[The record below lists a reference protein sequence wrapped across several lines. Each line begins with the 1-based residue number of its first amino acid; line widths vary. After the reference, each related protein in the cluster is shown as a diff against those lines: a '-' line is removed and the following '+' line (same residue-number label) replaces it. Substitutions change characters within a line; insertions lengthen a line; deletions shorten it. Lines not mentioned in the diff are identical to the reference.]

1 MKPTLFTFLFLF
13 GLQGVFAKQPML
25 LVKKRNTPPPRIIRT
40 CCSFGADV
48 KLMGV
53 PGLKITEVI
62 GVDALG
68 KHKFLGDKKKR
79 EGNGII
85 YTRNGGFIDMG
96 HLRDQADWTAYLYNL
111 IIESKGA
118 IIDKVLGHEGGQKT
132 LKVAIPANISSA
144 DARQLAGKIAYDLS
158 VWHEIATWYGASS
171 IPFVPERFSSFSVED
186 AYSNLLGVTLGIQAI
201 ASELPYEVAMTELI
215 IETLD
220 SLDAIPTEAGS
231 IAAMEA
237 VRDIWWTREKK
248 LPSRKILK
256 KRQLNVY
263 PSIEPL
269 LIDSWGGA
277 APANN
282 KLTVPQLSQKGE
294 LLSNYY
300 ELSFKLNN
308 KVPFRKLF
316 PNRKKRQIT
325 QNDFPFL
332 IKAIEKEIYLFELKD
347 LAVLERKLAKIERRK
362 EKEAQQLKYR

>member
-1 MKPTLFTFLFLF
+1 MKPTFFTFLFLF
-13 GLQGVFAKQPML
+13 ALQGIFAKQPML
-25 LVKKRNTPPPRIIRT
+25 SVKERNTPPPRIIRT

-48 KLMGV
+48 KLMGL

-68 KHKFLGDKKKR
+68 NHKFLGDKKKR

-111 IIESKGA
+111 IVDSKGA
-118 IIDKVLGHEGGQKT
+118 SIDKTLGHEGGLKT
-132 LKVAIPANISSA
+132 LKVDIPANISRV

-201 ASELPYEVAMTELI
+201 ASDLPYEVAMTQLI
-215 IETLD
+215 IETLEN
-220 SLDAIPTEAGS
+220 LEAIPTEAGS
-231 IAAMEA
+231 ILAMEA

-248 LPSRKILK
+248 LPSKKILI
-256 KRQLNVY
+256 KRQLAVY

-269 LIDSWGGA
+269 LIAGWGTNL
-277 APANN
+277 PMDF
-282 KLTVPQLSQKGE
+282 KLIVPQLSQKGE
-294 LLSNYY
+294 FLSNYY
-300 ELSFKLNN
+300 TVSFKLNN

-316 PNRKKRQIT
+316 PTRKKRQIT
-325 QNDFPFL
+325 QSDFPFL
-332 IKAIEKEIYLFELKD
+332 IRAIEKELYLSELKD
-347 LAVLERKLAKIERRK
+347 LAVLERKMAKIERRK
-362 EKEAQQLKYR
+362 EKGAQQLK